1 MLFCRLKYFQH
12 ILFTS
17 VTVGWL
23 NCWCENSAKWLLSY
37 LGVVSNFHI
46 FLFLRAQSED
56 FSDTDLWISMILIF
70 GQNRNKNRR
79 GNSILLKIASISGFL
94 SLLWWVCLCCCIWA
108 ITFQQNV
115 LLYSLPSHKRLEGFL
130 LDFLFSDTSKSNKCL
145 PMFDWATK
153 SEKRN

>member
-70 GQNRNKNRR
+70 GQNRNKNIR
-79 GNSILLKIASISGFL
+79 GKFNFIKDPIQSRDFS
-94 SLLWWVCLCCCIWA
+94 SLLWWACLCCCIWA

-130 LDFLFSDTSKSNKCL
+130 LDFLFSDTSKSYKCL
-145 PMFDWATK
+145 PMFDKAT
-153 SEKRN
+153 